1 MNSERR
7 GEGTTGSDAGEDAD
21 VDHRHGTG
29 GEGVHVAVVGA
40 YGSAGVAAAQ
50 GLADAVGEGGPID
63 RLTLVDDGDPGGGL
77 CILRGCMPS
86 KEVLSAAAHRYRA
99 RHDDRLVGDPP
110 TLDLQ
115 RVVERKDDHTA
126 NFAAHRRAAV
136 HDLADRPGVSF
147 VHGTARFRDGG
158 GLAVERTPPGERP
171 GSGPDEGRHE
181 TDGGTDLA
189 DRGATAEAPEGT
201 DTADTPGETDATD
214 AAGAT
219 ARYDPDYV
227 VVATGSR
234 VNVPDLPGLDE
245 VAYHTSADAL
255 DAESLPS
262 SAVVMGFGYVG
273 VELSAYL
280 AEAGVDVTAI
290 EHDERP
296 LDEADPAFGDELLSI
311 YREEF
316 GVDVRTEVSETR
328 VEPITL
334 TSEGDGEAAGG
345 VGGASGGPE
354 GVRLHLDDGSTVEAE
369 ALFAFTGR
377 RPNVDRLD
385 LGAVGLVPDPGW
397 VDDTMRARDDGS
409 VFVVGDANG
418 KEPILHVAKEQGFL
432 AAENVLAA
440 LRGGQLAE
448 YHPLHHH
455 VVFSGAGVYPYVRVG
470 HSAASAAA
478 AGMDVRTYTRRASD
492 DGVFKT
498 KAATR
503 GLARLVVGVDGTV
516 LGYQG
521 LHYHADVMAKTM
533 QVVIESD
540 MDVRDVPDRSY
551 HPTTP
556 EIIDGLVRAA
566 VTDLD
571 AT

>member
-1 MNSERR
+1 MDSDGR
-7 GEGTTGSDAGEDAD
+7 GDPTAESNAGEDTDAGR
-21 VDHRHGTG
+21 DHGQDHGHG
-29 GEGVHVAVVGA
+29 SGEGGAHVAVVGA

-50 GLADAVGEGGPID
+50 GLAEAVVGAGPVD

-86 KEVLSAAAHRYRA
+86 KEVLSAAAHRYQA

-110 TLDLQ
+110 ELDLD

-126 NFAAHRRAAV
+126 SFAAHRRAAV
-136 HDLADRPGVSF
+136 HELADRPGVSF
-147 VHGTARFRDGG
+147 VHGTAQFRDEG
-158 GLAVERTPPGERP
+158 GLAVERTDRAV
-171 GSGPDEGRHE
+171 SGAGEGRRE
-181 TDGGTDLA
+181 TDGGADVA
-189 DRGATAEAPEGT
+189 DRGSAAEAPEGT

-219 ARYDPDYV
+219 TRYDPDYV

-245 VAYHTSADAL
+245 VAYHTSADVL
-255 DAESLPS
+255 DAESLPA

-296 LDEADPAFGDELLSI
+296 LDEADPAFGEELLSI

-316 GVDVRTEVSETR
+316 GVDVRTEVSEER
-328 VEPITL
+328 VEPITPAGA
-334 TSEGDGEAAGG
+334 GDGGG
-345 VGGASGGPE
+345 ETE
-354 GVRLHLDDGSTVEAE
+354 GVRLHLDDGSAVEAE
-369 ALFAFTGR
+369 ALYAFTGR
-377 RPNVDRLD
+377 RPSVDRLD
-385 LGAVGLVPDPGW
+385 LGAIGLAPEPGW

-409 VFVVGDANG
+409 VFVAGDANG

-440 LRGGQLAE
+440 LRGESLAE

-455 VVFSGAGVYPYVRVG
+455 VVFAGAGVYPYVRVG
-470 HSAASAAA
+470 HSAASADA
-478 AGMDVRTYTRRASD
+478 AGLDARTYTRRASD

-498 KAATR
+498 KAAPR
-503 GLARLVVGVDGTV
+503 GLARLVVGTDGTV

-566 VTDLD
+566 VADLD
-571 AT
+571 GA